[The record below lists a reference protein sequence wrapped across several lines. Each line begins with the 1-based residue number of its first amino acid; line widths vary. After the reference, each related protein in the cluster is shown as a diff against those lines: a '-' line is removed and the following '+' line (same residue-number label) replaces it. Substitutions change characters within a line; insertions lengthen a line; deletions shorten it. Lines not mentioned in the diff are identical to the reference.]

1 MFLYRTESPIKRQ
14 NTFWTDYKL
23 VIPRIDDRSP
33 PSRLLSRE
41 SLLDSSFFCKFFN
54 NSNDDVGML
63 TDLRK
68 LRDFGLFPEQLDVV
82 DKCPTVANSGLCLNM
97 LDDRVPG
104 KNVLKICRVRWQKFS
119 IHII

>member
-14 NTFWTDYKL
+14 NTIWTDYKL
-23 VIPRIDDRSP
+23 VIPRNDDRSP

-41 SLLDSSFFCKFFN
+41 SLLDSSFLCKFFN
-54 NSNDDVGML
+54 NTNDDVGML

-104 KNVLKICRVRWQKFS
+104 KMFLKFVVCGGNNFS
-119 IHII
+119 FI